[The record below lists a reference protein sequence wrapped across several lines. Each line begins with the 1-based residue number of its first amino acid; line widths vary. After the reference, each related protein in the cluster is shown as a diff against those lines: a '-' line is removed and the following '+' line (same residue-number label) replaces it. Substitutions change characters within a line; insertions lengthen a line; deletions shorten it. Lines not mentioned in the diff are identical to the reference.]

1 MRKKGIS
8 VLRLLG
14 MAAASLC
21 IYSCIAVKGE
31 AAETG
36 RYIAEDVLSPEVETE
51 ITERI
56 ASMSLH
62 EKVCQMIVCYPSQ
75 LAGVKNVTEM
85 NDTMEQMLELLPVGG
100 VILDKTNMKKA
111 LEWVRDM
118 SRKPECCGIYA
129 AHDPE
134 VKPGSYEF

>member
-1 MRKKGIS
+1 
-8 VLRLLG
+8 
-14 MAAASLC
+14 MAVASLC

-62 EKVCQMIVCYPSQ
+62 EKVCQMIVCYRLNENRIAQ
-75 LAGVKNVTEM
+75 LC
-85 NDTMEQMLELLPVGG
+85 
-100 VILDKTNMKKA
+100 KT
-111 LEWVRDM
+111 
-118 SRKPECCGIYA
+118 
-129 AHDPE
+129 HDICN
-134 VKPGSYEF
+134 